1 MPLPLPPATAV
12 ALAALTADRT
22 HGAAELARE
31 AARIAA
37 EFFDRT
43 PDAATARAFVR
54 ALAAAQPTMA
64 SLLNLANLLALAWQ
78 ADAFPAGEAAAAPAH
93 RAAVVARAYPEAAAQ
108 ALRATLAKA
117 RAALGDAL
125 LLATISH
132 SSTVLALCTALKPC
146 EVLVARSLPGGEGA
160 ATAAALRAQGHAARL
175 VEDDALP
182 PEWGAAQ
189 FIAGVDA
196 LGDGWFANKVG
207 TAQLGGAARAMWLL
221 ATPDKRLP
229 PGLAHWW
236 RCGPLFE
243 RAPLGTARVVGAKAE
258 PEPVPEPATGDASAT
273 AAWLAEG

>member
-1 MPLPLPPATAV
+1 MPLPPATAD
-12 ALAALTADRT
+12 ALAALAADRT

-37 EFFDRT
+37 GFFDRA
-43 PDAATARAFVR
+43 PA
-54 ALAAAQPTMA
+54 ALAAREFVRTLATAQPTMA
-64 SLLNLANLLALAWQ
+64 SLLNLANRLALAWQ
-78 ADAFPAGEAAAAPAH
+78 ADATPAGDAAVAPAQRAAAVARAHLGEAA
-93 RAAVVARAYPEAAAQ
+93 R
-108 ALRATLAKA
+108 ALRATLAAA
-117 RAALGDAL
+117 RAALGEAP
-125 LLATISH
+125 LLATISR
-132 SSTVLALCTALKPC
+132 SSTVLALCATLKPR

-160 ATAAALRAQGHAARL
+160 DTAAALCAQGHAARV

-182 PEWGAAQ
+182 PEWSAAQ

-207 TAQLGGAARAMWLL
+207 TARLGGAARAIWLL